1 MAPVLGGRLA
11 SLCCSE
17 CESKGMEAS
26 ADCKKKPTQ
35 RRSKGEKTQE
45 VRRAGRLNG
54 KAFPGNIAKSLRN
67 LSLFIS

>member
-26 ADCKKKPTQ
+26 ADCKKEPTQ
-35 RRSKGEKTQE
+35 RRSKAEKIQE
-45 VRRAGRLNG
+45 VHRAGSLNG
-54 KAFPGNIAKSLRN
+54 KAFLNKAATSLGDSF
-67 LSLFIS
+67 LIP